1 MAHIKQAIQFIDN
14 VLWYRGERHTWRN
27 SLRLARDTIN

>member
-1 MAHIKQAIQFIDN
+1 MNLLKNII
-14 VLWYRGERHTWRN
+14 WYRRIGHTWRN